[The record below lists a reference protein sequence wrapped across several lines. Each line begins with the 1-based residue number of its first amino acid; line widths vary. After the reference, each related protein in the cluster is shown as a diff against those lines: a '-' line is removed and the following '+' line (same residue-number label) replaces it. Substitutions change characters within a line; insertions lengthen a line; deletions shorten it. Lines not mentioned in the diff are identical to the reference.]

1 MIIFYIVIVIRGDAF
16 WSGFRSR
23 MLGAGGSVASAKAAI
38 VSMIRLTY
46 SNYTAVKTD
55 SLVSLDI
62 AETNVRTTAVIL
74 TVT

>member
-1 MIIFYIVIVIRGDAF
+1 MRGDTF

-38 VSMIRLTY
+38 VSMIRLTH

-55 SLVSLDI
+55 SSVSLDT
-62 AETNVRTTAVIL
+62 AETNVRTIAIIL